1 MYVCNKKAVY
11 FKIMVI
17 IELQP
22 SKKSQYLV
30 WYSNCITIK

>member
-1 MYVCNKKAVY
+1 MYMCIKKAVY

-22 SKKSQYLV
+22 SKKSQYLI
-30 WYSNCITIK
+30 WYSNSIAIK